1 MRFHTCKIMK
11 SHASLLPQ
19 NGQVVQQFGQN
30 AYLWS
35 VGTTIPATYILEMKH
50 CAPILRTILPT
61 LLAAAFLVEL
71 CALPAYGASPLTGR
85 FSRVPIGE
93 SFIIPAYSLAQDS
106 LGFVWIGT
114 DSGLYRHDG
123 IRGQRFG
130 WEADNPSCICNEHI
144 NVLDYDRASD
154 RLSIGT
160 DRGFCTYNNAGGFVQ
175 DTTVGP
181 RHVKAV
187 LRFGRD
193 IWIGTTDGLFL
204 RDNDGTR
211 SFLPGVHI
219 ASSCSVGNSLLFGSY
234 GCVWKVEAGGESA
247 TKIDVGKAM
256 QGNLVLALA
265 EVPEYF
271 GASGSEIFV
280 GNERG
285 LYRFD
290 ISDTALKCLW
300 NGGPV
305 KNFLFLPNGGLVA
318 GTDNGLLIVSPSGN
332 IKVQRHEVSKSGSI
346 PDNVVWATMLDG
358 DGNLWVGT
366 DHGAALTHLNE
377 EYDFVGVESAGLS
390 DGLDISSLICT
401 DGHVYAAGMNGL
413 LDFAPSGR
421 HSVFKSDRGEEDRR
435 LAHNKVRALY
445 SDGRSVFTASDAGID
460 RIRDGRVTHWHITE
474 PMGRFLSDWMYAVT
488 EDSSGRLWTGTY
500 DGGIFVVSKSRL
512 PECGGEVLCDRH
524 ISKEDG
530 LSGNVV
536 LRLSAFGDKIAAVTD
551 KGVDVID
558 SRTFEIA
565 RIPVPD
571 SRRTLSLASDGESLW
586 IGTEAGVYFLDG
598 NELSPVSGTSVSAQ
612 SLVFSDGFLWLSD
625 GSEIWRCGIP
635 GNPCRESSCERA
647 FCEGSSCETV
657 STQWQLIRKFENPLF
672 CIAADSETVF
682 AGSVNGFYSIPKSA
696 TPLPSH
702 SGRIVITALYLD
714 NILVAPDTDYSGRR
728 ILDSDIALTTGI
740 TLGRAQN
747 SFALTFSSMKYP
759 APAGRF
765 AWRLKGFHDEWQTG
779 PADSRAVFLNVPSGD
794 YSFEVCHL
802 NPEGSPDSETKVL
815 RVNIQHPWYATF
827 WAWMA
832 YIVLLAG
839 TVAFVVHF
847 MKVRR
852 QLQIERTEREKAQ
865 SIANSAISRAQEFRE
880 TLSAIFGQRPSDA
893 HSPGTVSESA
903 ASSLEGASA
912 STPDSKF
919 MNEISD
925 IVNRHIG
932 DPEFSAAALCAESRW
947 PAKQVYRKIKQL
959 TGLGTVEFIRDIRL
973 SQAAS
978 LLEQGRLSVTEIMY
992 KVGFTTPSY
1001 FSKCFKA
1008 RYGLTP
1014 SEYQLK
1020 SNKIL

>member
-1 MRFHTCKIMK
+1 M
-11 SHASLLPQ
+11 
-19 NGQVVQQFGQN
+19 
-30 AYLWS
+30 
-35 VGTTIPATYILEMKH
+35 
-50 CAPILRTILPT
+50 
-61 LLAAAFLVEL
+61 
-71 CALPAYGASPLTGR
+71 
-85 FSRVPIGE
+85 
-93 SFIIPAYSLAQDS
+93 
-106 LGFVWIGT
+106 
-114 DSGLYRHDG
+114 
-123 IRGQRFG
+123 
-130 WEADNPSCICNEHI
+130 
-144 NVLDYDRASD
+144 
-154 RLSIGT
+154 
-160 DRGFCTYNNAGGFVQ
+160 
-175 DTTVGP
+175 
-181 RHVKAV
+181 
-187 LRFGRD
+187 
-193 IWIGTTDGLFL
+193 
-204 RDNDGTR
+204 
-211 SFLPGVHI
+211 
-219 ASSCSVGNSLLFGSY
+219 
-234 GCVWKVEAGGESA
+234 
-247 TKIDVGKAM
+247 
-256 QGNLVLALA
+256 
-265 EVPEYF
+265 
-271 GASGSEIFV
+271 
-280 GNERG
+280 
-285 LYRFD
+285 
-290 ISDTALKCLW
+290 
-300 NGGPV
+300 
-305 KNFLFLPNGGLVA
+305 
-318 GTDNGLLIVSPSGN
+318 
-332 IKVQRHEVSKSGSI
+332 
-346 PDNVVWATMLDG
+346 
-358 DGNLWVGT
+358 
-366 DHGAALTHLNE
+366 
-377 EYDFVGVESAGLS
+377 
-390 DGLDISSLICT
+390 
-401 DGHVYAAGMNGL
+401 
-413 LDFAPSGR
+413 
-421 HSVFKSDRGEEDRR
+421 
-435 LAHNKVRALY
+435 
-445 SDGRSVFTASDAGID
+445 
-460 RIRDGRVTHWHITE
+460 
-474 PMGRFLSDWMYAVT
+474 
-488 EDSSGRLWTGTY
+488 
-500 DGGIFVVSKSRL
+500 
-512 PECGGEVLCDRH
+512 
-524 ISKEDG
+524 
-530 LSGNVV
+530 
-536 LRLSAFGDKIAAVTD
+536 
-551 KGVDVID
+551 
-558 SRTFEIA
+558 
-565 RIPVPD
+565 
-571 SRRTLSLASDGESLW
+571 
-586 IGTEAGVYFLDG
+586 YFLDG

-747 SFALTFSSMKYP
+747 SFALTFSSIKYP

-779 PADSRAVFLNVPSGD
+779 PAGSRAVFLNVPSGD

-815 RVNIQHPWYATF
+815 RVNILHPWYATF
-827 WAWMA
+827 WAWLA

-903 ASSLEGASA
+903 ASSLDGASA